1 LRVRFEFHP
10 GNRGKEV
17 RRMEGKREITLSEFA
32 DELVRR
38 LQEGKTIDCCKDEL
52 LRLAVIVKKKIG
64 QEKILVSWKD

>member
-1 LRVRFEFHP
+1 
-10 GNRGKEV
+10 
-17 RRMEGKREITLSEFA
+17 MEGKREITLSEFA

-38 LQEGKTIDCCKDEL
+38 LQEGKSIDCCKDEI